1 MKPDREALREQVRNL
16 PQSPGVYKYYDA
28 EGALLYIGKAR
39 NLKNRVS
46 SYFFARAD
54 HSYRIKRMVSLI
66 QKLEFTVVSNE
77 YDALLLENNL
87 IKKYQPRYN
96 VSLRDDKTYPYLCLK
111 KERFPRLIS
120 TRSFIRDGSE
130 YFGPYANVSVMK
142 VILDL
147 MRKLFLT
154 RSCNLNLTEENIQAG
169 KFRVCLDYHIGL
181 CKGPCQAYQTEAEYM
196 DSVQNIRN
204 VLKGNIGEVVK
215 YLKNSIQTVSDNLEF
230 EKAHELKEK
239 LDALERFQTKSTIV
253 NPSIHNVD
261 VFSMYSNEKHAFVN
275 YLKVI
280 NGSIITT
287 DTIEFTKRIEEEDS
301 DILQLAIAELRQKY
315 NSNSQEVLV
324 PFPLLLRQEGM
335 SFVVPKV
342 GDKKKL
348 LELSRK
354 NAFYYYQER
363 QKVYENNKERRRNFG
378 PLQQA
383 KDELGLKN
391 IPYHIECFDNSNIQG
406 SFPVSAI
413 VVFKN
418 GVPSKKDYRFFN
430 VKTVVGPD
438 DFATMEEAVG
448 RRYRRML
455 DEKTPLPQL
464 IIIDGG
470 KGQLSSAWKVL
481 NELGIQDQVDI
492 IGIAKRLEEIYKPG
506 DPLPLSI
513 NKKSPSL
520 RLIQRARDE
529 AHRFGIT
536 AHRKKRNAVNVVSSI
551 QGIKGIGEATAE
563 KLLKHFKSVK
573 KIKEATFEEIEKVV
587 GKAKAKVVVE
597 ALAPKEEEGGSVL
610 PLES

>member
-1 MKPDREALREQVRNL
+1 MNSSKNELREQVRNL

-46 SYFFARAD
+46 SYFFKRAD
-54 HSYRIKRMVSLI
+54 HSHRIKRMVSLI
-66 QKLEFTVVSNE
+66 NKLEFTVVSTE

-111 KERFPRLIS
+111 KERFPRLFS
-120 TRSFIRDGSE
+120 TRTFIRDGSE
-130 YFGPYANVSVMK
+130 YFGPYANVGTMK
-142 VILDL
+142 LLLDL

-154 RSCNLNLTEENIQAG
+154 RSCNLNLTEENIKAN

-181 CKGPCQAYQTEAEYM
+181 CKGPCQLYQTEDEYM
-196 DSVQNIRN
+196 ESIRNIRN
-204 VLKGNIGEVVK
+204 VLKGNIGEVLK
-215 YLKNSIQTVSDNLEF
+215 YLREAIQNASDALDF
-230 EKAHELKEK
+230 EKAQEMKDKLEL
-239 LDALERFQTKSTIV
+239 LERFQSKSTIV
-253 NPSIHNVD
+253 NPAIHNVD
-261 VFSMYSNEKHAFVN
+261 VFSLYTNEKYAFVN
-275 YLKVI
+275 YLRVM
-280 NGSIITT
+280 NGSIVTT
-287 DTIEFTKRIEEEDS
+287 DTLEFVKRIEEEDS
-301 DILQLAIAELRQKY
+301 EILQLAIAELRQKH
-315 NSNSQEVLV
+315 NSNSEEVLV
-324 PFPLLLRQEGM
+324 PFPLLLRQEGVK
-335 SFVVPKV
+335 FVVPKV

-354 NAFYYYQER
+354 NAFYYYQDR
-363 QKVYENNKERRRNFG
+363 QKVYENNKDRRRNFG
-378 PLQQA
+378 VLQQMQL
-383 KDELGLKN
+383 DLNLKHV
-391 IPYHIECFDNSNIQG
+391 PDHIECFDNSNMQG

-455 DEKTPLPQL
+455 DENTPLPQL

-481 NELGIQDQVDI
+481 NELGIQDKVDI
-492 IGIAKRLEEIYKPG
+492 IGIAKRLEEIYRPG
-506 DPLPLSI
+506 DPVPLSI
-513 NKKSPSL
+513 NKKSPTL

-551 QGIKGIGEATAE
+551 QDIKGIGEATAE

-573 KIKEATFEEIEKVV
+573 KLSVAPLEEIEKVV
-587 GKAKAKVVVE
+587 GKAKAKIVID
-597 ALAPKEEEGGSVL
+597 ALAPKVEEEGGKI
-610 PLES
+610 EK